1 MTQKFDMNENL
12 FMTVLFQLDG
22 YVGHCLRSVFP
33 MHSLHGAIECG
44 GLLLGYLCRI

>member
-1 MTQKFDMNENL
+1 MTQMFDMNENL

-22 YVGHCLRSVFP
+22 YMGHCLRSIVP
-33 MHSLHGAIECG
+33 MHCLHGEIKCG